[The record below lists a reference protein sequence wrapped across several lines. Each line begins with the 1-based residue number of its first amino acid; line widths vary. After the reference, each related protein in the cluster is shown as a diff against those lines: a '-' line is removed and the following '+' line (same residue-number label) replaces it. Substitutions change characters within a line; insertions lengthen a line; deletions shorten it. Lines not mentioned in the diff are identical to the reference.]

1 MKQYRFIFGLLG
13 AGVLAG
19 CNLLTAAP
27 QVSINNPGTITGT
40 SLTIEAVPSGNTN
53 AIEVLLNGT
62 SLGKKTS
69 PPYTWAATV
78 NRANNGNNTISGFAT
93 NSSGGFT
100 YAQSQ
105 AFMVNIAPKISLTS
119 SSPNISNTTPITLTA
134 APEDASAG
142 LAKVEFYQGA
152 NLIGTDSSAPFTQ
165 SVSFTQAAQNGL
177 YNYSAKS
184 FDATGNTATSSLVPI
199 TVAIADTTMPTVA
212 LTAVGNVAGV
222 ALAATATDDVG
233 VTKVEFYSG
242 TTLLATDTTAPYSFA
257 LSLMAAGNLFPS
269 YTAKAYDAANNNT
282 TSNLIEEVWES
293 TAARN
298 NTSATAVLLDAM
310 PIRTQPGATVSATL
324 DSMAFGSTDP
334 DVDYYA
340 VNLTFAQVLKVR
352 TYSSTG
358 TDTVVRIFNAA
369 GVQVAFNDAS
379 GDYNNSDSAVNWRV
393 NDSGLHYI
401 AVSSYTNGV
410 TPAAQGLGK
419 QYRVTVQVGD

>member
-1 MKQYRFIFGLLG
+1 MKQYRSIFGLLG
-13 AGVLAG
+13 ASVLAS

-27 QVSINNPGTITGT
+27 QVSITNPGTITGT

-69 PPYTWAATV
+69 SPYTWTTTV

-93 NSSGGFT
+93 NASGGFA
-100 YAQSQ
+100 YAQPQ
-105 AFMVNIAPKISLTS
+105 TFMVNLAPKIGLTS
-119 SSPNISNTTPITLTA
+119 SSPSITNATPITLTA

-152 NLIGTDSSAPFTQ
+152 NLIGTDLSAPFTQ
-165 SVSFTQAAQNGL
+165 SVSFTQAVQNGL

-184 FDATGNTATSSLVPI
+184 FDAAGNTATSSLVPI

-212 LTAVGNVAGV
+212 LTAVGSVTGV

-242 TTLLATDTTAPYSFA
+242 TTLLNTDTTAPYSFD
-257 LSLMAAGNLFPS
+257 LSLMAAGNLFPN
-269 YTAKAYDAANNNT
+269 YTAKAFDATGNST
-282 TSNLIEEVWES
+282 VSNAIQDVWES
-293 TAARN
+293 N
-298 NTSATAVLLDAM
+298 NTSATALMLDTM
-310 PIRTQPGATVSATL
+310 PVRTQAGVTL
-324 DSMAFGSTDP
+324 GGSLDGTTP

-352 TYSSTG
+352 TYSSGG

-369 GVQVAFNDAS
+369 GVQLAFNDAS
-379 GDYNNSDSAVNWRV
+379 GDYNNTDSAVNWRASDNGV
-393 NDSGLHYI
+393 YYI
-401 AVSSYTNGV
+401 AVSAYTNGV
-410 TPAAQGLGK
+410 TPAIQDASK
-419 QYRVTVQVGD
+419 QYRMTVQVGD